1 MCILCEREQLKKKKK
16 TRNEEYNKGWKINL
30 YVYILCKNAHRH
42 IQVEVF
48 TQFIQIQ
55 RHENRVTS
63 KARTHYKG
71 VIVCE
76 TS

>member
-1 MCILCEREQLKKKKK
+1 MHFVCERAIEKKNKKI
-16 TRNEEYNKGWKINL
+16 NEEYNKGWKINL
-30 YVYILCKNAHRH
+30 YGYILCKNAHRR

-48 TQFIQIQ
+48 TQFIQAQ

-63 KARTHYKG
+63 KDRTHYKA
-71 VIVCE
+71 VIVFE